1 MHISRDHLATFEE
14 QPQMGW
20 LRRVALTAAIAV
32 ATAAVL
38 LMVGRRVQGSDSD
51 FTRAGQTFA
60 ERPAAEADIV
70 VGH

>member
-1 MHISRDHLATFEE
+1 
-14 QPQMGW
+14 MGW